1 MTSRSLDMRTVYLTN
16 RTAGLTL
23 TLGRNDF
30 GHYCVDRH
38 YANADHPVRH
48 LFSSDRMGAFNLYC
62 RLRDHAKA
70 VAALKGE
77 RAPVANHLREVAY
90 DDAQTAAYLNERAA

>member
-1 MTSRSLDMRTVYLTN
+1 MTSRSLDMRTAYLTH
-16 RTAGLTL
+16 RTAGGTI
-23 TLGRNDF
+23 TLGVNDF
-30 GHYCVDRH
+30 GDYCVDRH

-77 RAPVANHLREVAY
+77 RIPVANHLREVAY
-90 DDAQTAAYLNERAA
+90 EKAVAA